1 MAVNGIDTR
10 KGWSSNLPSL
20 ALGSLEK
27 NLWYEMFRNK
37 APSPVL
43 ICRGTIRTVPNI
55 IIYTKEG
62 HISLYSLTP
71 FLLFSRHFR
80 AVWIAWYAFL
90 TNWLFSAFTQS
101 LQSASANVRKLS
113 ENHKCLAKKRKNRAL
128 LLYLITE
135 RAEYQRKA
143 IYLHLN
149 TIITL
154 WIKDNFCYTK
164 RLTVIH
170 R

>member
-1 MAVNGIDTR
+1 M
-10 KGWSSNLPSL
+10 L
-20 ALGSLEK
+20 
-27 NLWYEMFRNK
+27 
-37 APSPVL
+37 
-43 ICRGTIRTVPNI
+43 
-55 IIYTKEG
+55 
-62 HISLYSLTP
+62 
-71 FLLFSRHFR
+71 
-80 AVWIAWYAFL
+80 FL

-149 TIITL
+149 TIICNG
-154 WIKDNFCYTK
+154 DNEQNKGVRPPRFYGVGYRGFCAEDEYIAVGDEKATGEGGAY
-164 RLTVIH
+164 
-170 R
+170 